1 MNETKEL
8 ILKTTIELI
17 SKKGDATIREIAEK
31 AKVNVASINYH
42 FGNKNNLL
50 KEVESYF
57 SETLYR
63 VQNNVLENP
72 DLDAEEKIIQWAF
85 ELMEFMFKYPSIV
98 SLISKLVNEENAYS
112 PAILDRVYMNSEII
126 EKLSMLISVV
136 TNINDE
142 KIIQF
147 KYLQIFSGI
156 LGPVLNELLFTIYRK
171 ENTLSMRNE
180 NIREE
185 YIRYLVRTNL
195 K

>member
-8 ILKTTIELI
+8 ILKNTIELI

-72 DLDAEEKIIQWAF
+72 NLDAEEKIIQWAL

-112 PAILDRVYMNSEII
+112 PAILDKVYMNSEII
-126 EKLSMLISVV
+126 EKLSMLIAIV
-136 TNINDE
+136 TNISDE

-171 ENTLSMRNE
+171 ENSLSMRNE